1 MSFFVA
7 EREKYNKYMKRNRLK
22 KNRLPLVNNIFAC
35 IKARIYLKYTETK
48 VWGIVY
54 FFTFAVHIWNNYYR
68 VRIYRINSRLFK
80 NMQKNT
86 LKKEKED
93 VAII

>member
-48 VWGIVY
+48 V
-54 FFTFAVHIWNNYYR
+54 
-68 VRIYRINSRLFK
+68 
-80 NMQKNT
+80 
-86 LKKEKED
+86 
-93 VAII
+93 